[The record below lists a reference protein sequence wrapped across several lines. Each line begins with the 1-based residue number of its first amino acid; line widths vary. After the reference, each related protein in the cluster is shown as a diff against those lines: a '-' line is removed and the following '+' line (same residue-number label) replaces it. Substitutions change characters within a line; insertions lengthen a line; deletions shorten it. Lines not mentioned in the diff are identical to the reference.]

1 MQTRAMELK
10 LPTYEKSIVKSIRDV
25 AVHVD
30 KDMFLIYPLSITHN
44 SLESSFEWAGASFNS
59 VVCFANCLG

>member
-44 SLESSFEWAGASFNS
+44 SLESSFE
-59 VVCFANCLG
+59 